1 MTVLAQWFSPQ
12 PRRDDSA
19 PQSRIHQRLANW
31 LMVAGIILLT
41 VNSARI
47 VYRSIYSEKPFVDEI
62 IFIKDYA
69 HFFEA
74 FGDGVGRMTQLGAW
88 VHGSGIAGSGIGGAV
103 FSLGGDLLYSRTAV
117 SAIDALTAVLIG
129 ILLFQRWSIG
139 LLPALFGSSLIW
151 SATVTTPFALPYWLG
166 FTYNLGEL
174 PGTLWVGLGLIASA
188 RRPHLAAICWGI
200 AAWHTRLMLLP
211 VPLLLTFVSALTIAR
226 PIVVKAQR
234 LATLMSAFLLP
245 LVAWLLV
252 CTALFGIAEA
262 ARWLF
267 TTIGLIGLG
276 QGGGQAIT
284 MHPSTLLVAS
294 DNPLSLSHL
303 ISRLNDPHLEWSQS
317 FITFGTKL
325 KVVALSLG
333 SVVITLAGIAS
344 QRPADRRAFTTL
356 ASCALSVMVLA
367 YTYWWFMLHPT
378 MWMRHFQPAMYI
390 GFGLWVFWLL
400 QISLRFSLFDRL
412 LFRWGAI
419 AFATTFVIWQ
429 AYFSWGISTR
439 ISDFPTEW
447 RCPIDSFV
455 SSDGSLF
462 PGTLIC
468 RHD

>member
-1 MTVLAQWFSPQ
+1 MSTLTNWLSPQ
-12 PRRDDSA
+12 AAQVESTK
-19 PQSRIHQRLANW
+19 QSRSYHQLTNW

-284 MHPSTLLVAS
+284 MHPGTLLAAS
-294 DNPLSLSHL
+294 GNPLSLSHL

-333 SVVITLAGIAS
+333 SVVITLAGLAS

-356 ASCALSVMVLA
+356 ASGALSVMVLA

-390 GFGLWVFWLL
+390 GVGFWVFWLL
-400 QISLRFSLFDRL
+400 QISLRFSLFDRP

-429 AYFSWGISTR
+429 AYFSSGISTR
-439 ISDFPTEW
+439 ISDFPTKW
-447 RCPIDSFV
+447 RCPIDNFV
-455 SSDGSLF
+455 LVSITEATCKKD
-462 PGTLIC
+462 
-468 RHD
+468 

>member
-1 MTVLAQWFSPQ
+1 MSTLTNWLSPQ
-12 PRRDDSA
+12 A
-19 PQSRIHQRLANW
+19 AQVENTKQSRSYHQLTNW

-103 FSLGGDLLYSRTAV
+103 FSLGGDLLYSRTVV
-117 SAIDALTAVLIG
+117 SAIDTLTALLIG
-129 ILLFQRWSIG
+129 VLLFQRWSIG

-151 SATVTTPFALPYWLG
+151 GATVTTPFALPYWLG
-166 FTYNLGEL
+166 FTLNLGEL
-174 PGTLWVGLGLIASA
+174 PSILWVGLGLVAAA

-234 LATLMSAFLLP
+234 LATLMLAFLLP
-245 LVAWLLV
+245 LVVWLLV

-284 MHPSTLLVAS
+284 MHPSTLLAAS
-294 DNPLSLSHL
+294 GNPLSLS
-303 ISRLNDPHLEWSQS
+303 
-317 FITFGTKL
+317 
-325 KVVALSLG
+325 
-333 SVVITLAGIAS
+333 
-344 QRPADRRAFTTL
+344 
-356 ASCALSVMVLA
+356 
-367 YTYWWFMLHPT
+367 
-378 MWMRHFQPAMYI
+378 
-390 GFGLWVFWLL
+390 
-400 QISLRFSLFDRL
+400 
-412 LFRWGAI
+412 
-419 AFATTFVIWQ
+419 
-429 AYFSWGISTR
+429 
-439 ISDFPTEW
+439 SDFTAQ
-447 RCPIDSFV
+447 
-455 SSDGSLF
+455 
-462 PGTLIC
+462 
-468 RHD
+468 